1 MPRRN
6 KKQFIDK
13 KKSVT
18 FNLVHR
24 SQKDPLAADED
35 APQRVLIP
43 FIMTSQPPLFDQ
55 NPEQRESRIENQKT
69 FGIGFEDDY
78 DYLQHLKPSSRNQ
91 EAILVPKDGDQIHM
105 ESVDE
110 ENIEIIKDDTV
121 LRLPSIVFASHSEG
135 DVGLVHRAVPN
146 PRGPQPS
153 WDPDVVAGLDED
165 FDFNDPD
172 NELED
177 DFMAMACEEG
187 ESDDVD
193 SDAESCD
200 SGSCDLDEFS
210 DEETKSRFTAYSI
223 TSSVMGRNEQL
234 TLLDD
239 RFEKFFE
246 SYDEPNIGELCQVE
260 IEGGIPVG
268 DVGEMEGLELLLGLG
283 GGVKEGEEERIR
295 PTLPSNLDN
304 DDDDIMVTMVMEKPR
319 DNWDCESIL
328 STYSTIYNRPKLIQD
343 PPVSRKQSLIVVSQ
357 KIKISPTTGLPLNS
371 KPHLTKKQLFNLRH
385 QSLANLKSLE
395 PEVEKPRVIVRGKDE
410 TREEKTARK
419 AAVKEMKKER
429 RQEKKATKKAFRAEQ
444 TRQNLEIIN
453 INRNLSG
460 VRIH

>member
-43 FIMTSQPPLFDQ
+43 INESAPLE

-343 PPVSRKQSLIVVSQ
+343 PP

-371 KPHLTKKQLFNLRH
+371 KPHLTKKQ
-385 QSLANLKSLE
+385 LKSLE